1 MKNEKTEVI
10 GKLRSYKELL
20 LEHFDLQQ
28 LYLYGSYAK
37 DKNNKDSDIDVAIVV
52 NNLSDDYFSTTPLI
66 WKLRREIDDRVEP
79 VLLDEKEDKSGF
91 LNEIRKYGILI

>member
-10 GKLRSYKELL
+10 EKLRRYKKLL

-28 LYLYGSYAK
+28 LSLYGSYAK
-37 DKNNKDSDIDVAIVV
+37 DKNNKDIDIDVAIVV

-66 WKLRREIDDRVEP
+66 WKLRREIDDRIEP
-79 VLLDEKEDKSGF
+79 VLFDDKEDKSGF